1 MSGLPT
7 LPGWLDLELGLL
19 LATTLFAFATVFGL
33 LNVLGGRD
41 PLAERIRTV
50 SHRRPSR
57 LRTTAGPRET
67 GKKNEAMSQIMRR
80 TVERLNLMRSQQA
93 TKIADHLARAGWRRP
108 DAVVVYLFCKV
119 CMPFVFGGIAAIFLM
134 GFGLFNLSPRTQ
146 LVISLASI
154 LLGSYA
160 PELYI
165 RNAATKRANEIRKVM
180 PDALDLLVVCTEA
193 GLALDAALDRVARE
207 IGASSAAMA
216 DELSHTVLELRFMPE
231 RRKALERLAR
241 RSEVPGIQALVN
253 TLIQTERFGTP
264 LGQSLRVLSAEMRT
278 QRLVRAEEKAAR
290 LPAIMTIPLI
300 VFILPTLF
308 VVLMGPAILD
318 MIDMFAGL

>member
-1 MSGLPT
+1 MNALTAFAP
-7 LPGWLDLELGLL
+7 WLDLESALL
-19 LATTLFAFATVFGL
+19 IATTLCAFATVFGML
-33 LNVLGGRD
+33 TVFGGRD
-41 PLAERIRTV
+41 PLVERIRAV
-50 SHRRPSR
+50 SSRRRSTLQTSASER
-57 LRTTAGPRET
+57 KQE
-67 GKKNEAMSQIMRR
+67 KKNEAMSQIMRR

-108 DAVVVYLFCKV
+108 DAVVVYLFAKV
-119 CMPFVFGGIAAIFLM
+119 CMPFVFAGVAAVLFMGLGI
-134 GFGLFNLSPRTQ
+134 FNLSPRGQ
-146 LVISLASI
+146 LVISLMAV
-154 LLGSYA
+154 LLGSYM

-165 RNAATKRANEIRKVM
+165 RNAASKRAKEIRKVM

-207 IGASSAAMA
+207 IGATSAAMA

-308 VVLMGPAILD
+308 VVLMGPAVLD

>member
-1 MSGLPT
+1 MNGFLEIP
-7 LPGWLDLELGLL
+7 PWFDLELALL
-19 LATTLFAFATVFGL
+19 IATTLCAFATVLGVL
-33 LNVLGGRD
+33 TILGGRD
-41 PLAERIRTV
+41 PLAERIRAV
-50 SHRRPSR
+50 SHRRRSTLQTMP
-57 LRTTAGPRET
+57 GPQQPE
-67 GKKNEAMSQIMRR
+67 KKNEAMSQIMRR

-108 DAVVVYLFCKV
+108 DAVVVYLFSKV
-119 CMPFVFGGIAAIFLM
+119 CMPFVFAGLTAILFM
-134 GFGLFNLSPRTQ
+134 GLGLFSLSPRSQ
-146 LVISLASI
+146 LVLSLMAV
-154 LLGSYA
+154 LLGSYV

-165 RNAATKRANEIRKVM
+165 RNAASKRAKEIRKVM

-207 IGASSAAMA
+207 IGATSAAMA
-216 DELSHTVLELRFMPE
+216 DEFSHTVLELRFMPE

-241 RSEVPGIQALVN
+241 RSDVPGIQALVN

-308 VVLMGPAILD
+308 VVLMGPAVLD
-318 MIDMFAGL
+318 MIDMFNGL